1 MYSALVSALAF
12 LATATNALQLGPLPV
27 YRQLEYAT
35 HHEPLAASAGSSSS
49 SGSSSSTGS
58 SPSYKAY
65 NISVPVDHFHND
77 TRYGPHTDDT
87 FDLRYWFD
95 AQHYRAGGP
104 VIVIAA
110 GETDA
115 VARFPFLEKG
125 IVARLAERYHGIG
138 VILEHRYY
146 GSSYPSEVT
155 EEVRPESLRF
165 LSTDQALADY
175 AYFAKH
181 VQFPG
186 LEHLDLTAGKTPW
199 LAYGGSYAGA
209 FVAFLRK
216 LYPDVYYG
224 AVSSSGVTQAITDY
238 WEYLEPIRKFAP
250 ATCIAAAETFT
261 DIIDRVLID
270 HGKNETLGRQLQA
283 AFGVKGKTLPMK
295 NVDFVSLL
303 VNPLGLFQERNWD
316 PKLGTPGFQE
326 YCGNITSSKL
336 LYSNT
341 AASSSILKDV
351 ISTAGYDA
359 NNKTL
364 VTNLL
369 NYAGYTNLT
378 TTSKLSRK
386 KSSDSKTKGLTRS
399 TSTSWNY
406 QVCTE
411 WGFFMNGASVPAD
424 IPPLMSRL
432 IDVEYASLACREDF
446 KIATPPDT
454 SIINKHGG
462 YNFSFPRVA
471 IIDGLADPWRQ
482 ATPHADSAP
491 ARKSTD
497 SEPFLLID
505 VPALEAWDEMR
516 GGVHHWDQNGLS
528 TKDLQDGS
536 KVPVAISEVHQEVL
550 RFVGVWLAAWRKD
563 AVANGQKVLYS

>member
-1 MYSALVSALAF
+1 MYSALVPVLAL

-27 YRQLEYAT
+27 YRQMEYVT
-35 HHEPLAASAGSSSS
+35 DHEPLAASAGSSSA
-49 SGSSSSTGS
+49 ST
-58 SPSYKAY
+58 PSYKAY
-65 NISVPVDHFHND
+65 NISVPVDHFHNE
-77 TRYGPHTDDT
+77 TRYSPHTNET

-95 AQHYRAGGP
+95 AQYYRAGGP

-115 VARFPFLEKG
+115 TARFPFLAQG
-125 IVARLAERYHGIG
+125 IAARLAERYHGIG

-146 GSSYPSEVT
+146 GSSYPPQAA
-155 EEVRPESLRF
+155 EELTPESIRF
-165 LSTDQALADY
+165 LTTDQALADY
-175 AYFAKH
+175 AYFARN

-186 LEHLDLTAGKTPW
+186 LEHLNLTAGKAPW

-224 AVSSSGVTQAITDY
+224 AVSSSGVTQAVTDY
-238 WEYLEPIRKFAP
+238 WEYMEPIRKFAP
-250 ATCIAAAETFT
+250 ASCIAATEAFT

-270 HGKNETLGRQLQA
+270 HGKNKTLGRQLQA
-283 AFGVKGKTLPMK
+283 AFGVKGKSLPMK

-316 PKLGTPGFQE
+316 PKVGTAGFRD
-326 YCGNITSSKL
+326 YCGNITSPKL
-336 LYSNT
+336 LYPDTT
-341 AASSSILKDV
+341 ASDSIIKDV
-351 ISTAGYDA
+351 IHTAGYDA

-369 NYAGYTNLT
+369 NYAGYTNST
-378 TTSKLSRK
+378 TTSQLSAK
-386 KSSDSKTKGLTRS
+386 QSSDSKTKGLPRS
-399 TSTSWNY
+399 STTSWNY

-411 WGFFMNGASVPAD
+411 WGFFMTGASVPAD

-432 IDVEYASLACREDF
+432 IDLKYASLACVQDF
-446 KIATPPDT
+446 NITTPPDT
-454 SIINKHGG
+454 SIVNRHGG
-462 YNFSFPRVA
+462 HNFSFPRVA
-471 IIDGLADPWRQ
+471 IIDGLADPWRE

-497 SEPFLLID
+497 AEPFILID
-505 VPALEAWDEMR
+505 VPEKEVWDGMR
-516 GGVHHWDQNGLS
+516 GAVHHWDQNGLS

-536 KVPVAISEVHQEVL
+536 KVPRAISDVHQEVL
-550 RFVGVWLAAWRKD
+550 RFVGVWLAAWKKG
-563 AVANGQKVLYS
+563 AVVNGQRVLVS

>member
-1 MYSALVSALAF
+1 MYSSLIPVLAL

-27 YRQLEYAT
+27 FRQLEFVT
-35 HHEPLAASAGSSSS
+35 HHEPLEASVGSSS
-49 SGSSSSTGS
+49 T

-77 TRYGPHTDDT
+77 TRYAPHTDET
-87 FDLRYWFD
+87 FNLRYWFD
-95 AQHYRAGGP
+95 AQYYRAGGP

-110 GETDA
+110 GEADA
-115 VARFPFLEKG
+115 TARIPFLEKG

-146 GSSYPSEVT
+146 GTSYPEKAV
-155 EEVRPESLRF
+155 EELTPESIRF

-175 AYFAKH
+175 AYFAKN

-224 AVSSSGVTQAITDY
+224 AVSSSGVTQAIEDY
-238 WEYLEPIRKFAP
+238 WQYMEPIRKFAP
-250 ATCIAAAETFT
+250 ATCVAAMETFT

-270 HGKNETLGRQLQA
+270 HGKNRTLGRQLQA
-283 AFGVKGKTLPMK
+283 AFGVKGKSLPMK

-316 PKLGTPGFQE
+316 PNVGSPGFRD
-326 YCGNITSSKL
+326 YCRNITSAQL
-336 LYSNT
+336 LYPDT
-341 AASSSILKDV
+341 AASSSVMKDV
-351 ISTAGYDA
+351 ISTTGYDA
-359 NNKTL
+359 TNKTL

-369 NYAGYTNLT
+369 NFAGYTNLT
-378 TTSKLSRK
+378 TTFQLSAK
-386 KSSDSKTKGLTRS
+386 KSRDSKTKGLPRS
-399 TSTSWNY
+399 ASTSWNY

-411 WGFFMNGASVPAD
+411 WGFFMTGASVPAD

-432 IDVEYASLACREDF
+432 IDLEYASMACPQDF
-446 KIATPPDT
+446 NITTPPDT

-462 YNFSFPRVA
+462 HHFSFPRVA
-471 IIDGLADPWRQ
+471 IIDGLADPWRE

-491 ARKSTD
+491 ARTSTD
-497 SEPFLLID
+497 AEPFILID
-505 VPALEAWDEMR
+505 VPEKDVWDHMR

-528 TKDLQDGS
+528 TKDLQEGS
-536 KVPVAISEVHQEVL
+536 KVPRAISEVHEEVL
-550 RFVGVWLAAWRKD
+550 RFVGVWLSAWKNG
-563 AVANGQKVLYS
+563 AVASEQKVLSS